1 MLHGTEFLQIQWF
14 TFEQPEEVFYHS
26 IVQTVSFSAHTLPDA
41 LFAEHSLV
49 LPVPVLPAED
59 GREIELFSEQTEL
72 RHIRNPLLVRLFGME
87 IPIQQIWYDFA
98 YFSLVRTILL
108 HPDTANQAQ
117 LLHKPL
123 DSLVVQREF
132 TLAKFCRNPAIA
144 VSSFV
149 FVVDGCDLRFDS
161 FILICTVHPFQ
172 MVVESGTG

>member
-72 RHIRNPLLVRLFGME
+72 RHIRDPLLVRLFGME
-87 IPIQQIWYDFA
+87 ILIQQIWCDFA
-98 YFSLVRTILL
+98 HFTLVRTILL

-123 DSLVVQREF
+123 DSLVIQRQIAVAQF
-132 TLAKFCRNPAIA
+132 HRDAAIA
-144 VSSFV
+144 VSASVFMVNCRNFFLDGFV
-149 FVVDGCDLRFDS
+149 
-161 FILICTVHPFQ
+161 LIYTVHPFQ

>member
-1 MLHGTEFLQIQWF
+1 MENQLCSGRYLLKSLIQHSRNHTQNRTVGDSIADQIAA
-14 TFEQPEEVFYHS
+14 
-26 IVQTVSFSAHTLPDA
+26 VQI
-41 LFAEHSLV
+41 ENR
-49 LPVPVLPAED
+49 
-59 GREIELFSEQTEL
+59 GQIELFSEQTEL
-72 RHIRNPLLVRLFGME
+72 RHIRDPLLVRLFGME
-87 IPIQQIWYDFA
+87 IPIQQIWCDFA

>member
-72 RHIRNPLLVRLFGME
+72 RHIGDPFLVRLFGME
-87 IPIQQIWYDFA
+87 ILIQQIWCDFA
-98 YFSLVRTILL
+98 HFTLVRTILL

-117 LLHKPL
+117 LLHKSL
-123 DSLVVQREF
+123 DSLMVQEEIA
-132 TLAKFCRNPAIA
+132 LVKFCCNAAIA

-149 FVVDGCDLRFDS
+149 FMVDGRDLRFDS
-161 FILICTVHPFQ
+161 FILICTVCPLQ